1 MPIRL
6 DQIPSDEQTTTQPSA
21 TPQPAKGF
29 SPYPGMEL
37 QGVTI
42 GAQGRPSMR
51 FGQPKPSAEKAMA
64 SSIQRDLSRIASFEG
79 SLNDLEALVKTV
91 PKGRVKGWAAGAKS
105 FLTGGGEGLGL
116 DATSSRNILTYN
128 QMRPG
133 IAAGLYRAVTG
144 DDRISDMDA
153 AARALPFIPPL
164 NIDSKAFEERLK
176 LIKRAIQRRKQ
187 SIEEAAK
194 TGVNAPPGDLGMLL
208 DTEEPSSPELD
219 NVTPSG
225 IRYTVE

>member
-6 DQIPSDEQTTTQPSA
+6 DQILGEEQA
-21 TPQPAKGF
+21 TPQSPGVPQPAPGF
-29 SPYPGMEL
+29 SPYPGLEL
-37 QGVTI
+37 QGVTM
-42 GAQGRPSMR
+42 GGKTPTMR
-51 FGQPKPSAEKAMA
+51 FGQPKAAAASKSLA

-91 PKGRVKGWAAGAKS
+91 PKGRVKGWVAGAKS
-105 FLTGGGEGLGL
+105 FVTGGGEGLGL
-116 DATSSRNILTYN
+116 DAASSRSIMTYN

-144 DDRISDMDA
+144 DDRISDLDA
-153 AARALPFIPPL
+153 AARALPFVPPL
-164 NIDSKAFEERLK
+164 NIDPKAFEERLT

-194 TGVNAPPGDLGMLL
+194 TGGTTPPGDLSMIL
-208 DTEEPSSPELD
+208 DTEELPTPDAEDFEIL
-219 NVTPSG
+219 NVQ
-225 IRYTVE
+225 